1 MGGLEGGT
9 ETSVGRACEVRTGKG
24 ERPQQ
29 SLDEGGGRRGGEG
42 SKEAWRWLKISVK
55 GGPDSPREFSLTFH
69 SNPAMVL
76 GLLGPGVKLLSHCTL
91 KIIEMSSFL
100 AFVHSDYFLK

>member
-1 MGGLEGGT
+1 MSEGLAKSGRERASGRNKALTKEVGGE
-9 ETSVGRACEVRTGKG
+9 
-24 ERPQQ
+24 
-29 SLDEGGGRRGGEG
+29 GEG

-69 SNPAMVL
+69 SNPAVVL

>member
-29 SLDEGGGRRGGEG
+29 SLDEGGGQRGGKAVRRHG
-42 SKEAWRWLKISVK
+42 DGLKS
-55 GGPDSPREFSLTFH
+55 
-69 SNPAMVL
+69 A
-76 GLLGPGVKLLSHCTL
+76 
-91 KIIEMSSFL
+91 
-100 AFVHSDYFLK
+100 